1 MNEIAWIQNS
11 LAKEGVAIP
20 SELETIIERGK
31 RQQPP
36 FSFLD
41 AEGGKIETE
50 AMHHQFAAHQVI
62 AFARRW
68 DYDGVVCFVLADP
81 IYQRGQV
88 LVLHDDAPPGF
99 EIDDEFA
106 SLAAWAKAAEEEIDE
121 RIRMG
126 WNEPIKNLL
135 D

>member
-1 MNEIAWIQNS
+1 MNKISWIKTS
-11 LAKEGVAIP
+11 LVKEGVSVP
-20 SELETIIERGK
+20 SELEVIIERGK

-41 AEGGKIETE
+41 AADGKIETE
-50 AMHHQFAAHQVI
+50 AMHHQFPAHQVI

-68 DYDGVVCFVLADP
+68 DYDGVVCFVLSDP
-81 IYQRGQV
+81 IYQRGHV
-88 LVLHDDAPPGF
+88 LVLHDDAPSGC
-99 EIDDEFA
+99 EIDEEFP

-126 WNEPIKNLL
+126 WNEPIKDLL

>member
-1 MNEIAWIQNS
+1 MNELSWIKDF
-11 LAKEGVAIP
+11 LVKERISVP
-20 SELETIIERGK
+20 TELEIIIGRGK

-41 AEGGKIETE
+41 IEGGKIETE
-50 AMHHQFAAHQVI
+50 AMHHQFPAHQVI

-68 DYDGVVCFVLADP
+68 DYDGVVCFVLSDP
-81 IYQRGQV
+81 VYQRGHV
-88 LVLHDDAPPGF
+88 LVLHDDAPSGH
-99 EIDDEFA
+99 EIDGEFA
-106 SLAAWAKAAEEEIDE
+106 SLTAWAKAAEEEIDE

-126 WNEPIKNLL
+126 WNEPIKDLL